1 MFSNTIF
8 LPEGGRSR
16 IIGKAGAKIEDIRK
30 VSGATVLVSSNMV
43 MISSPTMEGADIA
56 SSMVDKAI
64 KHMNAAGAVEGKQ
77 TTDLPASSQLSL
89 KSDLKMA
96 VFYTYNRN

>member
-1 MFSNTIF
+1 MFSNTIS

-16 IIGKAGAKIEDIRK
+16 IIGKAGAKIKDIRK

-43 MISSPTMEGADIA
+43 MISSPGREGVDIA
-56 SSMVDKAI
+56 SSMVKKAI
-64 KHMNAAGAVEGKQ
+64 EHMNAAAAVEGKH
-77 TTDLPASSQLSL
+77 TTDSTSSSQVSL

-96 VFYTYNRN
+96 VFYTYDRN